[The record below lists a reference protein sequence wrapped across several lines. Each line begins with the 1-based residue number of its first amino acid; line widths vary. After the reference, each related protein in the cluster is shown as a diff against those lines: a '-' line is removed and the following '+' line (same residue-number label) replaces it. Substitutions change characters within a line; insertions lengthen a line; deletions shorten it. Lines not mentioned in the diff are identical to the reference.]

1 VRVRVGASTDVGR
14 ARERNEDSY
23 LAQPPLY
30 AVADGMGGHRAG
42 NVASSLAVQV
52 MSRIASGGWQM
63 LAEQVR
69 QANHAILERARG
81 DRSLQGMG
89 TTMTAT
95 YLDGNE
101 VHLAQVGDSRAYL
114 LRDGEL
120 RPITTDH
127 TLVHEMVE
135 RGQITAAEAEHHPQ
149 RSILTRA
156 LGVEEPVDVDE
167 FTVEAREGDRILL
180 CSDGLHSMV
189 SDEDIERVLLDVPD
203 PQQAADR
210 LVEMANQAGGMDNI
224 TVIVMEFEPGEGFEG
239 ATGGTAPP
247 ADATADATAPEN
259 AAGGR
264 SDITAAMQIP
274 QGLSATPPA
283 PDMPSS
289 GNGATGA
296 GAPAEAPAAPAM
308 PDRRGAEAAPPS
320 PRHAEP
326 APRRRGGRRA
336 IVAVVVVVAVLAAA
350 FVGLRLY
357 LDTRW
362 FVGEQGGRVALF
374 RGVPTTILG
383 QNLFGVV
390 DLTNIAAA
398 RAEAAPGWKARL
410 RDGATAGSEQEARMI
425 LASLRADLAAL
436 QKQRNHQG
444 GPPAPSPSPKAS
456 GGSGASPSP

>member
-1 VRVRVGASTDVGR
+1 VKVRVGASTDVGR
-14 ARERNEDSY
+14 ARERNEDAY
-23 LAQPPLY
+23 LAAPPLY

-42 NVASSLAVQV
+42 DVASTLAMQV
-52 MSRIASGGWQM
+52 LSQVANGGRWDM
-63 LAEQVR
+63 LAEQIR
-69 QANHAILERARG
+69 RANHAIIERSR
-81 DRSLQGMG
+81 DDQSLSGMG

-95 YLDGNE
+95 YLDGSE

-156 LGVEEPVDVDE
+156 LGVDEPVDVDE
-167 FTVEAREGDRILL
+167 FTIEAREGDRILL

-189 SDEDIERVLLDVPD
+189 SDEDIERVLLDVRD

-224 TVIVMEFEPGEGFEG
+224 TVIVMEFEPGDGFVG

-247 ADATADATAPEN
+247 ADAAVDAAAPED
-259 AAGGR
+259 AGGGR
-264 SDITAAMQIP
+264 SDITSAMQIP
-274 QGLSATPPA
+274 QGISATPPA

-296 GAPAEAPAAPAM
+296 VDSSEAPPAPAM
-308 PDRRGAEAAPPS
+308 PDRRTAEAAPQS

-326 APRRRGGRRA
+326 PRRRRGGRRA
-336 IVAVVVVVAVLAAA
+336 IVAVLVVVAILAAA
-350 FVGLRLY
+350 LVGLRLY

-390 DLTNIAAA
+390 DVTNIAAA
-398 RAEAAPGWKARL
+398 RAEAAPGWKSRL
-410 RDGATAGSEQEARMI
+410 RDGATAGSEQEARRI
-425 LASLRADLAAL
+425 LTSLRADLAAL
-436 QKQRNHQG
+436 QRQRKHQG
-444 GPPAPSPSPKAS
+444 GPTPSPSPKAS
-456 GGSGASPSP
+456 GGTGASPSP